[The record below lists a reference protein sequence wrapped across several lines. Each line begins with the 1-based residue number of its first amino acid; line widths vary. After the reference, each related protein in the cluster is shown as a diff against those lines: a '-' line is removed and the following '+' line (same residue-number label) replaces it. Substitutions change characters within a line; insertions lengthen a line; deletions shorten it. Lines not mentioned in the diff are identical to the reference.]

1 MTLKT
6 TIYALLFG
14 ITITLI
20 ACTPDESPAEMMEI
34 TCSNG
39 SKTEQACDDGDASTV
54 NDVETVL
61 NADGSIC
68 VPCAGT
74 PVDCTTGATSVQS
87 CDDGDPTTINDMET
101 VLDADGTV
109 CVPCQGEVN
118 PNAAPNFSLLTTSGD
133 TLKLQDYQGKNLV
146 IFFFGYACPFC
157 QSVGPSIESDL
168 YEAYRDNDKFAIIGA
183 DQWDG
188 NNAGVDAFAESA
200 GVTFPLGVMASSM
213 ASEYESTY
221 DRLVVVDSIGS
232 VIFRGSNRAAS
243 HLEEVVGIVDDL
255 LK

>member
-6 TIYALLFG
+6 PLYALLFG
-14 ITITLI
+14 LIITLYS
-20 ACTPDESPAEMMEI
+20 CSSDDSPEEMMLI
-34 TCSNG
+34 DCSNG
-39 SKTEQACDDGDASTV
+39 SKTEQPCDDGDSSTV
-54 NDVETVL
+54 DDVETVL

-74 PVDCTTGATSVQS
+74 PVDCATGAQSVQA

-118 PNAAPNFSLLTTSGD
+118 PNAAPSFTLLTTSGD
-133 TLKLQDYQGKNLV
+133 TLKLEDYAGKNLV

-168 YEAYRDNDKFAIIGA
+168 YEAYKDNDKFAIIGA
-183 DQWDG
+183 DQWNG
-188 NNAGVDAFAESA
+188 NNAGVDAFAQTA
-200 GVTFPLGVMASSM
+200 GVTFPLGVMAASM
-213 ASEYESTY
+213 ASEYETTY
-221 DRLVVVDSIGS
+221 DRLVVIDATGS
-232 VIFRGSNRAAS
+232 VVFKGSNRAAN
-243 HLEEVVGIVDDL
+243 HLQEVVGIVDEL